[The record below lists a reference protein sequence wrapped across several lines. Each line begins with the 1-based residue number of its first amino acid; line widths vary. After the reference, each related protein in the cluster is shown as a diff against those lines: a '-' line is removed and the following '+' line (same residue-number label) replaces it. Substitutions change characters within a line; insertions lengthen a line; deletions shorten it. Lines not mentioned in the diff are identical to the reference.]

1 MDQVS
6 ETLMQKMSLLLE
18 TQLQQT
24 EILTT
29 ITQRPSVIRGKAPN
43 PPTTQHSNPEH
54 NDNNNGTK
62 PQDQMPE
69 KQVEHHTTQSNGNEE
84 HTWVEVARRPP
95 PRNTGIQGTRPFD
108 TACNLRAADRKAWLF
123 IGRLHPTTDAETLTF
138 HLKDADE
145 WHQQG
150 FYCINN
156 MAKQGDRGRPRG
168 GTSIL
173 MKPKLSP
180 FKITHKSDFVLMVKA
195 NLCTAICVYFPPD
208 MKQEDIIAEIGAAL
222 TKVPNSEPLILA
234 GDLNTRIDS
243 QSNKTS
249 AVLDYLREEGLSV
262 VNKASDKTY
271 YCYNGSSTIDLL
283 FVNDR
288 LSATSQNILYNIVIR
303 KHLPVETTLLLK
315 KNGNTKQTH
324 ETKLARKLDT
334 EKLGRAQ
341 LSNTLQSIQTG
352 SIDSTQEG
360 LERIIIEAIP
370 TLETNKR
377 ISKPWFNTLCY
388 AERRLALK
396 ALHMTKEFPTDS
408 NLRNYSELRKQYK
421 KTLKAAKEAYEIKQ
435 EMAMIEEAERDP
447 FKALKPRNPK
457 FPKNIPMEVWIDH
470 LSATICGKET
480 RPPTTYSTSENFQP
494 ITKQEIMEV
503 IRTSKDQKAPGPD
516 QICNE
521 HLKAAAPTMIEAWT
535 ALLNECLRQGRIPTK
550 WRTSKI
556 KMLYKGKGDA
566 GNPNSYRGIALE
578 NTLLKVLT
586 KILTQR
592 LTQLVDAMLPEF
604 QFGFRTGRSTIQAVQ
619 CLKQD
624 ITEALSHDKGKLY
637 TVFVDYTKAF
647 DLLDRRLI
655 IHKLEEMIGRE
666 HYITKITRDIL
677 HNNNITID
685 DGISI
690 SKHIQQTIGVLQG
703 DPLSPL
709 LFNIATADISEIIT
723 KEAVKIYVYADDLA
737 ISSTSRE
744 ELQET
749 LDRLAVWARERDLK
763 INLEK
768 QCTLYFGKAFKPI
781 FLGTVDPNSDM
792 AKWVRVVNTQKC
804 IRAGGKHNDLDD
816 VGKDVYHHT
825 FFEMLGNWSFGDY
838 FKGKGQLIVDVLNK
852 LRDISRKLTFFV
864 SQFRE
869 DRLYVTYFGGDS
881 AANLAP
887 DEECK
892 QIWIN
897 LGIPPS
903 HVLPGSMKDNFW
915 EMGET
920 GPCGPCSELH
930 FDRIGGRDAA
940 HLVNQDDPDV
950 LEIWNLVF
958 IQFNRESDGS
968 LRSLPKKHIDC
979 GLGLERLVSV
989 IQQKR
994 SNYDTDLF
1002 MPLFDAI
1009 QKGTGAPPYKG
1020 RVGDEDVDG
1029 IDMAYRV
1036 LADHARTLTISLS
1049 DGGRPDNTGRGYV
1062 LRRILRRGVR
1072 YATEKLN
1079 AKPGFFASLVNTV
1092 VAILGDTFPEV
1103 KKDPLSV
1110 MDIINEE
1117 EAQFLKTLSRGRNL
1131 LNRTIL
1137 KLGDSK
1143 TVPGDVA
1150 WRLYDTYGF
1159 PVDLTQLMSEE
1170 KGLVVDMKAYE
1181 EAKKHAQI
1189 LSQAKGDLYD
1199 DQINIDIHAI
1209 ADLQNQGVP
1218 RTNDMPKYNYH
1229 AKSEDKDAEYEFEP
1243 CTAKVIAL
1251 RHSKKFVDY
1260 VNSGQECGVLLDKTC
1275 FYAEQGGQIY
1285 DEGFLVKIGD
1295 ESVEFSVKNVQVR
1308 GGYVLHIGT
1317 IEGTLRKGDEVY
1329 LHLDEARRRL
1339 VMNNHTGTHVLNY
1352 ALRSVLGTDAD
1363 QRGSLVAPDRLRFDF
1378 TNKGAMSVQQVK
1390 ATEVQSNAVINKN
1403 EPVYAKESKLAL
1415 AKTIQGLRAVFDE
1428 TYPDPVR
1435 VVSIGVPVEKLENDP
1450 YGSLGNNTSV
1460 EFCGGT

>member
-1 MDQVS
+1 MRTLLWNS
-6 ETLMQKMSLLLE
+6 EGLKNATSLLPQNIFHIYDLVFLTE
-18 TQLQQT
+18 TFL
-24 EILTT
+24 L
-29 ITQRPSVIRGKAPN
+29 
-43 PPTTQHSNPEH
+43 
-54 NDNNNGTK
+54 
-62 PQDQMPE
+62 
-69 KQVEHHTTQSNGNEE
+69 
-84 HTWVEVARRPP
+84 
-95 PRNTGIQGTRPFD
+95 
-108 TACNLRAADRKAWLF
+108 
-123 IGRLHPTTDAETLTF
+123 
-138 HLKDADE
+138 DE

-249 AVLDYLREEGLSV
+249 AVLDYLQEEGLSV

-435 EMAMIEEAERDP
+435 EMAMIEAAERDP

-470 LSATICGKET
+470 LSTTICGKET
-480 RPPTTYSTSENFQP
+480 RPPATYSSSENFQP

-655 IHKLEEMIGRE
+655 IHKLEEIIGRE

-768 QCTLYFGKAFKPI
+768 TVYLIFRKGGRTAADDTLKMDGIQLQKVNKFKYLGI
-781 FLGTVDPNSDM
+781 TFQTQGTVFNTHIRD
-792 AKWVRVVNTQKC
+792 RVTHAT
-804 IRAGGKHNDLDD
+804 RAMQDIHN
-816 VGKDVYHHT
+816 
-825 FFEMLGNWSFGDY
+825 
-838 FKGKGQLIVDVLNK
+838 INK
-852 LRDISRKLTFFV
+852 LSLNTAIKLFKTKINPII
-864 SQFRE
+864 
-869 DRLYVTYFGGDS
+869 TYG
-881 AANLAP
+881 
-887 DEECK
+887 
-892 QIWIN
+892 
-897 LGIPPS
+897 
-903 HVLPGSMKDNFW
+903 
-915 EMGET
+915 
-920 GPCGPCSELH
+920 
-930 FDRIGGRDAA
+930 
-940 HLVNQDDPDV
+940 
-950 LEIWNLVF
+950 LEIIWEDLN
-958 IQFNRESDGS
+958 
-968 LRSLPKKHIDC
+968 
-979 GLGLERLVSV
+979 
-989 IQQKR
+989 R
-994 SNYDTDLF
+994 SNLNQ
-1002 MPLFDAI
+1002 I
-1009 QKGTGAPPYKG
+1009 
-1020 RVGDEDVDG
+1020 
-1029 IDMAYRV
+1029 
-1036 LADHARTLTISLS
+1036 
-1049 DGGRPDNTGRGYV
+1049 
-1062 LRRILRRGVR
+1062 
-1072 YATEKLN
+1072 EK
-1079 AKPGFFASLVNTV
+1079 
-1092 VAILGDTFPEV
+1092 
-1103 KKDPLSV
+1103 
-1110 MDIINEE
+1110 
-1117 EAQFLKTLSRGRNL
+1117 
-1131 LNRTIL
+1131 
-1137 KLGDSK
+1137 
-1143 TVPGDVA
+1143 
-1150 WRLYDTYGF
+1150 
-1159 PVDLTQLMSEE
+1159 
-1170 KGLVVDMKAYE
+1170 
-1181 EAKKHAQI
+1181 
-1189 LSQAKGDLYD
+1189 
-1199 DQINIDIHAI
+1199 
-1209 ADLQNQGVP
+1209 
-1218 RTNDMPKYNYH
+1218 
-1229 AKSEDKDAEYEFEP
+1229 
-1243 CTAKVIAL
+1243 
-1251 RHSKKFVDY
+1251 
-1260 VNSGQECGVLLDKTC
+1260 
-1275 FYAEQGGQIY
+1275 
-1285 DEGFLVKIGD
+1285 
-1295 ESVEFSVKNVQVR
+1295 
-1308 GGYVLHIGT
+1308 
-1317 IEGTLRKGDEVY
+1317 
-1329 LHLDEARRRL
+1329 
-1339 VMNNHTGTHVLNY
+1339 
-1352 ALRSVLGTDAD
+1352 
-1363 QRGSLVAPDRLRFDF
+1363 
-1378 TNKGAMSVQQVK
+1378 VK
-1390 ATEVQSNAVINKN
+1390 ATYLKRILCISKFSPSRLAYELARETFYIEDLRHQLLLPATEQYVTLRSELRSKKN
-1403 EPVYAKESKLAL
+1403 QIWDDFYTTHAMTSHDWKRASYDLRHVTTRLAIHGFHFKLCKTKSYHDPNPMCICDLCECFCDRYHVLTCKQRKESL
-1415 AKTIQGLRAVFDE
+1415 TQ
-1428 TYPDPVR
+1428 
-1435 VVSIGVPVEKLENDP
+1435 
-1450 YGSLGNNTSV
+1450 
-1460 EFCGGT
+1460 FCSE